1 MDSRRFLR
9 EELVRQMQQTPVDK
23 LTVQGLCDACGV
35 SKQTFYRHYADK
47 YALLEECF
55 ELYVLK
61 PFEEGVGHMSFYDS
75 LVRHF
80 HTMRDQQTFVRNGY
94 LSSDVNGLYQVDVR
108 LTRSALEGRLREQG
122 VDVTD
127 SLVSFALGVN
137 LYGSITLIREW
148 VLGGMHASDEEMAWL
163 VTATMPDVIR
173 PYFVTNVE
181 LAGLARRFGCV
192 YGGNGLGKA

>member
-108 LTRSALEGRLREQG
+108 LTRSALEGRLREEG
-122 VDVTD
+122 VAD
-127 SLVSFALGVN
+127 SRVGD
-137 LYGSITLIREW
+137 RR
-148 VLGGMHASDEEMAWL
+148 HAC
-163 VTATMPDVIR
+163 
-173 PYFVTNVE
+173 F
-181 LAGLARRFGCV
+181 RR
-192 YGGNGLGKA
+192 GNGMARHGNYAGCHTSLLRYQCRTRRTCTEIWVCLWG